1 MLDFNEMFKEER
13 KKLVRSIEHRQNQK
27 EMFEDMA
34 HNQNLKLIEAQNKLN
49 EFDNVIRIINNL
61 PS

>member
-1 MLDFNEMFKEER
+1 MIDFNEMFKEER
-13 KKLVRSIEHRQNQK
+13 KKLVRSIEHHQHQK
-27 EMFEDMA
+27 DMFEDMA

-61 PS
+61 Q

>member
-13 KKLVRSIEHRQNQK
+13 KKLVRTIEHHQNQK

>member
-13 KKLVRSIEHRQNQK
+13 KKLVRSIEHHQNQK

-34 HNQNLKLIEAQNKLN
+34 HNQNLKLIELQNKLK
-49 EFDNVIRIINNL
+49 EFDNVINKINNL
-61 PS
+61 Q

>member
-13 KKLVRSIEHRQNQK
+13 KKLVRSIEHHLNQK

-49 EFDNVIRIINNL
+49 EFDNVIRIIKSP

>member
-1 MLDFNEMFKEER
+1 MIDFNEMFKEER
-13 KKLVRSIEHRQNQK
+13 KKLVRSIEHHQHQK
-27 EMFEDMA
+27 DMFEDMA

>member
-1 MLDFNEMFKEER
+1 MIDFNEMFKEER
-13 KKLVRSIEHRQNQK
+13 KKIVSSINNHQNQK

-49 EFDNVIRIINNL
+49 EFDNVINKINNL
-61 PS
+61 HF

>member
-1 MLDFNEMFKEER
+1 MIDFNEMFKEER
-13 KKLVRSIEHRQNQK
+13 KKLVRLIEHHQNQID
-27 EMFEDMA
+27 MFEDMT

-61 PS
+61 P